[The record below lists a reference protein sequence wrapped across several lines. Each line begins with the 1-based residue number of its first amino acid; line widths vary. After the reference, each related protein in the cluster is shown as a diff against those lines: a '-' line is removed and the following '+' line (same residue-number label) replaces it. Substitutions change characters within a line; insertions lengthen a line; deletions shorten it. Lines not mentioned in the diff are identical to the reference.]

1 MNIMGKTIAIAGK
14 GGTGKTT
21 LIGLILRWMAEQ
33 GMKPILAVDADANAN
48 LGEVLDI
55 EVPGNIGELR
65 EGMKTDVPAGMTK
78 EAYMEYHI
86 QNLLVETGTYDLLTM
101 GRPEGAGCY
110 CYANALCTKFIDFMV
125 KEYDYVI
132 IDNEAG
138 MEHLSRLLMKD
149 IDLLLVVSDPSLR
162 GIRTAGRIKELV
174 EEINLRV
181 GKLVLVINR
190 AIDGKLVDEA
200 YNLISEIGIELA
212 GIIPD
217 DPLIAKFDREGKATI
232 KLPAESVAYRGVGE
246 IMPKIS
252 PHQK

>member
-1 MNIMGKTIAIAGK
+1 MAGK

-33 GMKPILAVDADANAN
+33 DMKPILAVDADANAN
-48 LGEVLDI
+48 LGEVLD
-55 EVPGNIGELR
+55 VKVHGNIGELR

-86 QNLLVETGTYDLLTM
+86 QNLLVETGTFDLLTM

-110 CYANALCTKFIDFMV
+110 CYANSLCTKFIDFMV
-125 KEYDYVI
+125 KEYDYIV

-162 GIRTAGRIKELV
+162 GIRTAGRIKDLV
-174 EEINLRV
+174 EELKLRV
-181 GKLVLVINR
+181 GRVALIVNR

-200 YNLISEIGIELA
+200 YTLINEIGIELA
-212 GIIPD
+212 GVIAD

-232 KLPAESVAYRGVGE
+232 KIPADSVSFQGVAE
-246 IMPKIS
+246 IMPKIF
-252 PHQK
+252 PY

>member
-1 MNIMGKTIAIAGK
+1 MGKSIAIAGK

-33 GMKPILAVDADANAN
+33 EMEPILAVDADANAN
-48 LGEVLDI
+48 LGEVLDV
-55 EVPGNIGELR
+55 EVPGNIGALR

-86 QNLLVETGTYDLLTM
+86 QNLLVETGTFDLLTM

-125 KEYDYVI
+125 KEYDYVV

-174 EEINLRV
+174 EELKLRV
-181 GKLVLVINR
+181 GRLALVVNR
-190 AIDGKLVDEA
+190 AIDGNLVDEA
-200 YNLISEIGIELA
+200 YTLINEIGIELA

-232 KLPAESVAYRGVGE
+232 KIPADAISFRKISK
-246 IMPKIS
+246 IMPKIF
-252 PHQK
+252 PY

>member
-1 MNIMGKTIAIAGK
+1 MGKSIAIAGK

-21 LIGLILRWMAEQ
+21 LIGLILRWMAEHD
-33 GMKPILAVDADANAN
+33 MKPILAVDADANAN
-48 LGEVLDI
+48 LGEVLDV
-55 EVPGNIGELR
+55 EVPGNIGALR

-86 QNLLVETGTYDLLTM
+86 QNLLVETGIFDLLTM

-125 KEYDYVI
+125 KEYDYVV

-174 EEINLRV
+174 EELNLRV
-181 GKLVLVINR
+181 GRLALVINR

-200 YNLISEIGIELA
+200 YTLIDEIGIELA
-212 GIIPD
+212 GVIPD
-217 DPLIAKFDREGKATI
+217 DPLLAKFDREGKATI
-232 KLPAESVAYRGVGE
+232 KLPADAISFQEVGK
-246 IMPKIS
+246 IMPKIF
-252 PHQK
+252 PF

>member
-1 MNIMGKTIAIAGK
+1 MGKSIAIAGK

-21 LIGLILRWMAEQ
+21 LIGLILRWMSEQ
-33 GMKPILAVDADANAN
+33 GIKPILAVDADANAN
-48 LGEVLDI
+48 LGEVLDV
-55 EVPGNIGELR
+55 EVPGNIGTLR
-65 EGMKTDVPAGMTK
+65 EGMKTDVPHGMTK

-86 QNLLVETGTYDLLTM
+86 QNLLVETGTFDLLTM

-125 KEYDYVI
+125 KEYDYVV

-174 EEINLRV
+174 EELNLRV
-181 GKLVLVINR
+181 GRLALVINR

-200 YNLISEIGIELA
+200 YTLIDEIGIELA
-212 GIIPD
+212 GVVPD
-217 DPLIAKFDREGKATI
+217 DPLLAKYDREGKATI
-232 KLPAESVAYRGVGE
+232 KLPAEAISFQELGK
-246 IMPKIS
+246 IMPKIF
-252 PHQK
+252 PF

>member
-1 MNIMGKTIAIAGK
+1 MGKSIAIAGK

-21 LIGLILRWMAEQ
+21 LIGLILRWMAEHD
-33 GMKPILAVDADANAN
+33 MKPILAVDADANAN
-48 LGEVLDI
+48 LGEVLDV

-65 EGMKTDVPAGMTK
+65 EGMKTDVPSGMTK

-86 QNLLVETGTYDLLTM
+86 QNLLVETGTFDLLTM

-125 KEYDYVI
+125 KEYDYIV

-174 EEINLRV
+174 EELKLRV
-181 GKLVLVINR
+181 GRVALIVNR

-200 YNLISEIGIELA
+200 YTLINEIGIELA
-212 GIIPD
+212 GVIPD
-217 DPLIAKFDREGKATI
+217 DPLIAKFDHEGKATVKI
-232 KLPAESVAYRGVGE
+232 PADAVSFQEVGK
-246 IMPKIS
+246 IMPKIF
-252 PHQK
+252 PY

>member
-1 MNIMGKTIAIAGK
+1 MGKSIAIAGK

-21 LIGLILRWMAEQ
+21 LIGLILRWMSEQ
-33 GMKPILAVDADANAN
+33 EMKPILAVDADANAN
-48 LGEVLDI
+48 LGEVLDV
-55 EVPGNIGELR
+55 EVPGNIGALR

-86 QNLLVETGTYDLLTM
+86 QNLLVETGTFDLLTM

-125 KEYDYVI
+125 KEYDYIV

-149 IDLLLVVSDPSLR
+149 IDLLLVISDPSLR

-174 EEINLRV
+174 KELKLRV
-181 GKLVLVINR
+181 GRVALVVNR

-200 YNLISEIGIELA
+200 YTLINEIGIELA
-212 GIIPD
+212 GVIPE

-232 KLPAESVAYRGVGE
+232 KIPADAISFQGICE
-246 IMPKIS
+246 IMPKIF
-252 PHQK
+252 PY